1 MTATLQEQ
9 LAERLEFVR
18 LSGLNAVL
26 SPGRHCAP
34 AVTGLPA
41 LADERA
47 LSIQWTVLDATDGT
61 QLVPGSAFLASRG
74 LSGRRVDLV
83 FRPEVVEALG
93 PPPPALLRTVRATVS
108 LTAPTGRGAD
118 VSATRVLEAAVQ
130 VLPLRLP
137 PLLAA
142 FRHDD
147 YAFAS
152 PEERRNG
159 AALLLVPAGSPLSSV
174 AEARAAL
181 HELLLAARA
190 LTGFHRFVAFAERVR
205 TLVDALNAH
214 PAKHIG
220 LIRADAI
227 ADLGQI
233 SFTHDAA
240 GDDELSS
247 LILIGG
253 AGRRLVCCVHRDLN
267 PAGGRLDVSVGDEG
281 AVLVPSLSTLVSE
294 PTGRAEV
301 AVAAPGGFDDA
312 LTSLAL
318 ERPVVE
324 ATLAVPTVEVAPG
337 WGVVMDS
344 ASPA

>member
-26 SPGRHCAP
+26 SPGRHCTP
-34 AVTGLPA
+34 AVVGLPA

-47 LSIQWTVLDATDGT
+47 LSIAWTVLDAADGAE
-61 QLVPGSAFLASRG
+61 LAPGSAFVAPRG
-74 LSGRRVDLV
+74 LSGARADLV

-93 PPPPALLRTVRATVS
+93 PPPAARLRTVRATVT
-108 LTAPTGRGAD
+108 LTVPVAKGTP
-118 VSATRVLEAAVQ
+118 VSVTRVLEAGVQ
-130 VLPLRLP
+130 VLPLRVP

-142 FRHDD
+142 FRHRG
-147 YAFAS
+147 YAFES
-152 PEERRNG
+152 PEERRTG
-159 AALLLVPAGSPLSSV
+159 AALLLAPAQSPLGSV
-174 AEARAAL
+174 AEVRAAL

-190 LTGFHRFVAFAERVR
+190 LTGFNRFAAFSSRVR
-205 TLVDALNAH
+205 ALVDALNAH

-220 LIRADAI
+220 LIRADAVN
-227 ADLGQI
+227 DLGRVDL
-233 SFTHDAA
+233 THDAA

-253 AGRRLVCCVHRDLN
+253 AGRRVRCCVHRDLN
-267 PAGGRLDVSVGDEG
+267 PAGGRLDVVVGEEG
-281 AVLVPSLSTLVSE
+281 AVLMPDLAKPETQ

-301 AVAAPGGFDDA
+301 VSPAPRGFDDV

-318 ERPVVE
+318 DRPLAM
-324 ATLAVPTVEVAPG
+324 ATLAAPTAEVAHG
-337 WGVVMDS
+337 IGLLLDS
-344 ASPA
+344 PSPA

>member
-9 LAERLEFVR
+9 LSERLEFVR
-18 LSGLNAVL
+18 LAGLNAVL
-26 SPGRHCAP
+26 SPGRHCTP
-34 AVTGLPA
+34 AVVGLPA

-47 LSIQWTVLDATDGT
+47 LSIAWTVLDPAAGAP
-61 QLVPGSAFLASRG
+61 LAAGSAFLAPRG
-74 LSGRRVDLV
+74 LSGPRLDLV

-93 PPPPALLRTVRATVS
+93 PPPPALLRTVRASITLAVPAGRRGTV
-108 LTAPTGRGAD
+108 T
-118 VSATRVLEAAVQ
+118 ATRVLEATVQ

-142 FRHDD
+142 FRHND

-152 PEERRNG
+152 PEERRTG
-159 AALLLVPAGSPLSSV
+159 AALLLVPANSPLGSV
-174 AEARAAL
+174 PEARTAL

-190 LTGFHRFVAFAERVR
+190 LTGFNRFAAFAERVR
-205 TLVDALNAH
+205 TLVDALGAH

-220 LIRADAI
+220 LIRADAVP
-227 ADLGQI
+227 DLGRI
-233 SFTHDAA
+233 DLTHDAA

-267 PAGGRLDVSVGDEG
+267 PAGGRLDVTVGDEG
-281 AVLVPSLSTLVSE
+281 AVLVPDLTSLVSE

-301 AVAAPGGFDDA
+301 ASPAPNGFDDA
-312 LTSLAL
+312 LTSLGL

-324 ATLAVPTVEVAPG
+324 ATLAVPTVEVASG